1 MYKSGSGLNRYLL
14 PGFRDDD
21 QDPVSLNIEIP
32 EVLTVTYNTDEIL
45 FTIHNEVRPGD
56 YVLSLELTDGHAS
69 TFYELAVTVV
79 RNRPPYFL
87 DEIRPLIYT

>member
-1 MYKSGSGLNRYLL
+1 MYKSGSGLNRYVL

-45 FTIHNEVRPGD
+45 FTIHLREGVEVEVVGVCAAIEMPG
-56 YVLSLELTDGHAS
+56 V
-69 TFYELAVTVV
+69 
-79 RNRPPYFL
+79 
-87 DEIRPLIYT
+87 